1 MVVAVAVV
9 MAAPVRSVGSTDT
22 RLRGRPCP
30 IARGELA
37 DDLAA
42 YTSRTMSDSSE
53 ATSTFGDV
61 SVVEVVPGVAE
72 VEWHRPPANFFD
84 VELLR
89 GILDALSWAEL
100 RGCRAAVLCS
110 EGKHFC
116 AGFDFSGSGA
126 PPGETLGAL
135 YGHAYQLVAGPLPLV
150 AAVQGSAVGGG
161 LGLALACDL
170 RVASHAT
177 RFSANFARLGL
188 HHGFALSLTL
198 PEVVGAQ
205 RALDLL
211 LTGRRIGGAE
221 AERIGLCDRLDDDP
235 RAGARQ
241 LASELAE
248 AAPLAVRAIRA
259 TQRGRLVEGFGAAV
273 DRERGE
279 QLRLMGTD
287 DFAEGVAA
295 SAERRTP
302 RFSGR

>member
-1 MVVAVAVV
+1 M
-9 MAAPVRSVGSTDT
+9 SGSGTE
-22 RLRGRPCP
+22 PP
-30 IARGELA
+30 A
-37 DDLAA
+37 
-42 YTSRTMSDSSE
+42 
-53 ATSTFGDV
+53 TFG
-61 SVVEVVPGVAE
+61 SVTVCEPVPGVAE

-84 VELLR
+84 VALLR
-89 GILDALSWAEL
+89 GILDARSWAER
-100 RGCRAAVLCS
+100 RGCRAVVLCS

-116 AGFDFSGSGA
+116 AGFDFSGSGS
-126 PPGETLGAL
+126 PPGETLAAL
-135 YGHAYQLVAGPLPLV
+135 YGRAEELVGGPLPLV

-170 RVASHAT
+170 RVASTAT

-188 HHGFALSLTL
+188 HHGFGLSSTL

-205 RALDLL
+205 RALELL
-211 LTGRRIGGAE
+211 LTGRRIDGIE

-235 RAGARQ
+235 RGGARR

-259 TQRGRLVEGFGAAV
+259 TQRARIVEGFRSAV
-273 DRERGE
+273 ERERAE

-287 DFAEGVAA
+287 DFREGITA